1 MTTRRLIAPSP
12 ATALLG
18 LLAFG
23 LSAVILEGCAAP
35 TGLPA
40 GPTPIP
46 TLVPVREALAPVQP
60 TSSPVYTIVS
70 YPARLPSASRGQTIY
85 VANCAGCHGEDGS
98 GAMPAARNFRDLDY
112 MRGETPAYFYTAV
125 TEGRGEMPAFKDKLS
140 SDERWDAVFYVWRLS
155 TTTQTLATGEQV
167 FEKNCAACHGEDGSG
182 KLLGSADFTNQ
193 RQMDQLAPR
202 DLYLTVTQGRG
213 SMPSW
218 QSRLSQD
225 ERWAVIDYLRTFTYD
240 PALTQVGA
248 TAAPAGTSPAAPPTG
263 TPSSQPT
270 QAAGCSSGQTNPFAW
285 NDAAAIKAGQTL
297 FQAQCAA
304 CHGQDAKGLLTD
316 TPDFT
321 SAQVSADL
329 KANPGRYF
337 CAVTEGKSIMPPF
350 GQSLSPEERWQAL
363 TYLGSLGP

>member
-1 MTTRRLIAPSP
+1 MTTRRLITPSP

-18 LLAFG
+18 LLALG
-23 LSAVILEGCAAP
+23 LSAVILEACAAP

-46 TLVPVREALAPVQP
+46 TLVPVREALAPIQP

-85 VANCAGCHGEDGS
+85 VANCARCHGEDGS

-125 TEGRGEMPAFKDKLS
+125 TEGRGEMPAFKDTLS
-140 SDERWDAVFYVWRLS
+140 SDERWDVVFYVWRLS
-155 TTTQTLATGEQV
+155 TSTQTLATGEQV
-167 FEKNCAACHGEDGSG
+167 FKKNCAACHGEDGSG

-240 PALTQVGA
+240 PALTQAGA
-248 TAAPAGTSPAAPPTG
+248 TGTSSAAPPTG

-270 QAAGCSSGQTNPFAW
+270 QAAGCSTSQTNPFAW

-304 CHGQDAKGLLTD
+304 CHGQDAKGLLAD

-337 CAVTEGKSIMPPF
+337 CSVTEGKSIMPPF
-350 GQSLSPEERWQAL
+350 GQSLSPEERWQVL